1 VKNAIELFYCW
12 GDRKKMYEN
21 QNARYHNIV
30 WKSIF
35 CITVERRIEWK
46 VHSILFLILEC
57 KKQIMFYL

>member
-1 VKNAIELFYCW
+1 
-12 GDRKKMYEN
+12 MYEN

-57 KKQIMFYL
+57 KKTIMFYL